1 VIRLHPIPD
10 VDHICPYCQV
20 RLEVKGWYIPGMRNL
35 ADLKCPQ
42 CGREFYGDLPA
53 GHGLYYP
60 MLLEQATGI
69 VYDEHGV
76 DWFARWLRDSY
87 ANRVNSPIGFTVEEF
102 RPLKQPILLN
112 CLDTL
117 YGHCLLKLLNA
128 QYYLDHHPDFDLIVI
143 IPRFLRW
150 MVPDG
155 VAAIWTVDLPLR
167 RGAEWNDWLATEIK
181 RRIEPLEKCWLS
193 MAFAHPHPEDYDI
206 ERFTRVRP
214 FPVEEWDAR
223 LERPTVT
230 YIWRE
235 DRVWHGGNPQ
245 RLFQIQ
251 ARKWKP
257 KLSFAQPLL
266 DKRKQWVVAYRR
278 LRWLVQKLGQRI
290 GLIQHPLDE
299 QKRRVVALAQALRS
313 TFPQIDFAV
322 AGLGRPGGLP
332 NWIADLRTLEISEH
346 VERAWCE
353 RYAQSHVVIGVHGS
367 NMLLPSAHA
376 GAVVELVPIERWG
389 NLIQDIL
396 IAPRDAREIM
406 YRYRFLPIDTAPEI
420 VAAVTASLLCY
431 LPSALV
437 NFNRPWCD
445 HKTLQGD
452 PWLIVKR
459 RHKITRRLV
468 GL

>member
-1 VIRLHPIPD
+1 MIRLHPIPD
-10 VDHICPYCQV
+10 ADHTCPYCRV
-20 RLEVKGWYIPGMRNL
+20 RLEVKGWHIPGMRNL
-35 ADLKCPQ
+35 ADPKCPQ

-69 VYDEHGV
+69 VHDEHGV
-76 DWFARWLRDSY
+76 SWFANWLRDSY
-87 ANRVNSPIGFTVEEF
+87 ANRVKSPVEFIVEDF

-128 QYYLDHHPDFDLIVI
+128 QYYLDHHPDLDLIVL

-150 MVPDG
+150 MVPED

-167 RGAEWNDWLATEIK
+167 RGIEWNDWLAVEIK
-181 RRIEPLEKCWLS
+181 RRIEPLKACWLS
-193 MAFAHPHPEDYDI
+193 VAFSHPHPEDYDI

-214 FPVEEWDAR
+214 FPVEQWDKR
-223 LERPTVT
+223 LTRPVVT
-230 YIWRE
+230 FIWRE
-235 DRVWHGGNPQ
+235 DRVWQDESRYGHLPRLAQ
-245 RLFQIQ
+245 RL
-251 ARKWKP
+251 
-257 KLSFAQPLL
+257 
-266 DKRKQWVVAYRR
+266 KRK
-278 LRWLVQKLGQRI
+278 LGLTQY
-290 GLIQHPLDE
+290 PLNE
-299 QKRRVVALAQALRS
+299 QKRRVVTLAEALRQA
-313 TFPQIDFAV
+313 FPKLDFAV

-332 NWIADLRTLEISEH
+332 NWMADLRTLEINEH
-346 VERAWCE
+346 VEKAWCE

-376 GAVVELVPIERWG
+376 GSVVELVPAKCWG

-396 IAPRDAREIM
+396 VTTRDLREIM
-406 YRYRFLPIDTAPEI
+406 YRHKFLPLDTSVTV
-420 VAAVTASLLCY
+420 VAEVTASSLRY
-431 LPSALV
+431 FPSALL

-445 HKTLQGD
+445 HEVLQND

-459 RHKITRRLV
+459 RCEIVKRLAE
-468 GL
+468 L

>member
-10 VDHICPYCQV
+10 AAHTCPYCQV

-42 CGREFYGDLPA
+42 CGREFYGDLPS

-60 MLLEQATGI
+60 MLLERAAGL
-69 VYDEHGV
+69 VHDEHGV
-76 DWFARWLRDSY
+76 NWFAHWLRDSY
-87 ANRVNSPIGFTVEEF
+87 ANRVKSPVKLIVEDL

-117 YGHCLLKLLNA
+117 YGHCLLKLLHA
-128 QYYLDHHPDFDLIVI
+128 QYYLDHRPDLALVVL

-155 VAAIWTVDLPLR
+155 VAAIWTVGLPLK
-167 RGAEWNDWLATEIK
+167 RGIEWNDWLAAEIK
-181 RRIEPLEKCWLS
+181 RRIEPLEECWLS
-193 MAFAHPHPEDYDI
+193 VAFSHPHPKDYDI
-206 ERFTRVRP
+206 ERFTHVHP
-214 FPVEEWDAR
+214 FPVDEWDAR
-223 LERPTVT
+223 LERPMVT
-230 YIWRE
+230 FIWRE
-235 DRVWHGGNPQ
+235 DRVWRHLSRYGRWQ
-245 RLFQIQ
+245 RLTQ
-251 ARKWKP
+251 R
-257 KLSFAQPLL
+257 L
-266 DKRKQWVVAYRR
+266 KRK
-278 LRWLVQKLGQRI
+278 LGLVEY
-290 GLIQHPLDE
+290 PLDE
-299 QKRRVVALAQALRS
+299 QKQRVVALAQALRRV
-313 TFPQIDFAV
+313 FPQVDFAV
-322 AGLGRPGGLP
+322 AGLGRSGGLP

-376 GAVVELVPIERWG
+376 GAVVELVPPERWG

-396 IAPRDAREIM
+396 IAARNVREIM
-406 YRYRFLPIDTAPEI
+406 YRYRFLPLDTSATV
-420 VAAVTASLLCY
+420 VAEVTASLLRY
-431 LPSALV
+431 FPSTLL

-445 HKTLQGD
+445 HEALQSD

-459 RHKITRRLV
+459 RREIAKRLAD
-468 GL
+468 L